1 MLGELV
7 QTLAHMRAL
16 SAPAQPQRG
25 PVPSPE
31 LQALAYFRHT
41 WAKLAVHRS
50 LNQSIAKTPKNAGPL
65 NSHRLVL
72 RSLEVMREVSPDY
85 LNRFVG
91 YVDALLALDGM
102 GSPAMAPV
110 PAAAP
115 VAAAPA
121 EKKRKPAR
129 GAGAAGRG

>member
-1 MLGELV
+1 MH
-7 QTLAHMRAL
+7 TLASARAL
-16 SAPAQPQRG
+16 PAPAQPQRG
-25 PVPSPE
+25 AAPTPE
-31 LQALAYFRHT
+31 LQALGYFRQT

-72 RSLEVMREVSPDY
+72 RSLEVMREVSPEY

-91 YVDALLALDGM
+91 YVDALLVLDGM
-102 GSPAMAPV
+102 GSPAPAPA
-110 PAAAP
+110 PAPAP

-129 GAGAAGRG
+129 GAGTPGRG